1 MISPPKFK
9 TTTNSSANKAGE
21 FISKLFASRTQI
33 HILHL
38 NTKSFEVHK
47 ALNDFYDNIIPLA
60 DSIAESHQGKMG
72 IITGYTQEPIDE
84 KADPVTYLTTLVTW
98 IESNRQQV
106 NASSYIQNQIDS
118 VVELCYETLYKLK
131 NLN

>member
-1 MISPPKFK
+1 MINPPKFK
-9 TTTNSSANKAGE
+9 STNNSSTKIGE

-47 ALNDFYDNIIPLA
+47 ALNDYYDSVIPLA
-60 DSIAESHQGKMG
+60 DSIAESYQGKMG

-84 KADPVTYLTTLVTW
+84 KADPVAYLTTLVNW

-106 NASSYIQNQIDS
+106 SSSSYIQNQIDGT
-118 VVELCYETLYKLK
+118 VELCYETLYKLK